1 MQVVVWSS
9 AVWVWQ
15 AGDESKTEI
24 TAVNHVEGKNIL
36 WKSMIANRGQE
47 QDDSLKEIIES
58 ASSEPFLGFILITT
72 TRLFKKWLHPVFEL

>member
-1 MQVVVWSS
+1 MPAVVWSS

-58 ASSEPFLGFILITT
+58 ASSEPLS
-72 TRLFKKWLHPVFEL
+72 VNEN